1 MSHNSTNHQMTHTQ
15 IILVRQ
21 SWRKL
26 DGISPILLG
35 DVFYTKLFLDSP
47 QLKKM
52 FKTSKEEQ
60 AKKLIDMLH
69 SIIIN
74 LERLSEFSDEIK
86 AMAIR
91 HMDYGVEPKHYN
103 LVGNALI
110 WTLKNALGKDWNQG
124 LEEAWIA
131 CYTTL
136 TQQMLSV

>member
-1 MSHNSTNHQMTHTQ
+1 MTHNQ
-15 IILVRQ
+15 IILVRR

-47 QLKKM
+47 QLQKM
-52 FKTSKEEQ
+52 FKSSKDEQ

-74 LERLSEFSDEIK
+74 LERLSGFSEEIK

-91 HMDYGVEPKHYN
+91 HVGYGVEPKHYD

-110 WTLKNALGKDWNQG
+110 WTLKNGLGKDWNQD

-136 TQQMLSV
+136 TEQMLRA

>member
-1 MSHNSTNHQMTHTQ
+1 MTHNQ
-15 IILVRQ
+15 IILVRR

-26 DGISPILLG
+26 DRISPILLG

-47 QLKKM
+47 QLQKM
-52 FKTSKEEQ
+52 FKSSKDEQ
-60 AKKLIDMLH
+60 AKKLVDMLH

-74 LERLSEFSDEIK
+74 LERLGEFSDEIK

-91 HMDYGVEPKHYN
+91 HVGYGVEPKHYN
-103 LVGNALI
+103 LVGNALV
-110 WTLKNALGKDWNQG
+110 WTLKNALGKDWNQD

-136 TQQMLSV
+136 TEQMLAA

>member
-1 MSHNSTNHQMTHTQ
+1 MTHTQ

-35 DVFYTKLFLDSP
+35 DVFYTKLFLESP

-52 FKTSKEEQ
+52 FKSSKEEQ

-74 LERLSEFSDEIK
+74 LERLNELSDEIK
-86 AMAIR
+86 AMATR
-91 HMDYGVEPKHYN
+91 HIGYGVEAKHYN

-110 WTLKNALGKDWNQG
+110 WTLKNALGKDWNQE

-131 CYTTL
+131 CYTNL
-136 TQQMLSV
+136 TNQMQSI

>member
-1 MSHNSTNHQMTHTQ
+1 LSYNSANHQMTHNQ
-15 IILVRQ
+15 IILVRR

-26 DGISPILLG
+26 DRISPILLG

-47 QLKKM
+47 QLQKM
-52 FKTSKEEQ
+52 FKSSKDEQ
-60 AKKLIDMLH
+60 AKKLVDMLH

-74 LERLSEFSDEIK
+74 LERLGEFSDEIK

-91 HMDYGVEPKHYN
+91 HVGYGVEPKHYN
-103 LVGNALI
+103 LVGKALV
-110 WTLKNALGKDWNQG
+110 WTLKNALGKDWNQD

-136 TQQMLSV
+136 TEQMLAA

>member
-1 MSHNSTNHQMTHTQ
+1 MTHNQ
-15 IILVRQ
+15 IILVRR

-47 QLKKM
+47 QLQKM
-52 FKTSKEEQ
+52 FKSSKDEQ

-74 LERLSEFSDEIK
+74 LERLSGFSEEIK

-91 HMDYGVEPKHYN
+91 HVGYGVEPKHYD
-103 LVGNALI
+103 LVGNTLI
-110 WTLKNALGKDWNQG
+110 WTLKNGLGKDWNQD

-136 TQQMLSV
+136 TEQMLRA